1 MDALAI
7 PSAMCQL
14 STFLCFPTQT
24 ALSHAKMMRRKSE
37 NCSAHSRARG
47 QIELPSEGS
56 KKEAEKGN
64 WNGATPCNLSNHP
77 RSINQHLD
85 VFFSRIIANSVH
97 ARWNRW
103 WAKCVWGRPLLCAL
117 FVISTRHLLVPFVL
131 LHFPSHQGPEA
142 HQKKTTYRRRDA
154 YERDVER
161 MSKIYTIF
169 PLHERK
175 NGARKKRK
183 IMKKEGKKSPR
194 WKNCNNITLDQASTY
209 PHPKWWF
216 GIFFR
221 RGWCEDNRF
230 SCWVFCFLERV
241 ISGWIAEAAE
251 CDGWWMRGKKSEY
264 WLRAFANGMPRSA
277 FW

>member
-7 PSAMCQL
+7 LSAMCQL

-117 FVISTRHLLVPFVL
+117 FVISTRHLLVPL
-131 LHFPSHQGPEA
+131 RC
-142 HQKKTTYRRRDA
+142 Y
-154 YERDVER
+154 
-161 MSKIYTIF
+161 IF
-169 PLHERK
+169 PPIRVQK
-175 NGARKKRK
+175 PIRKKQHTEEGTHTSEMSRECPK
-183 IMKKEGKKSPR
+183 STRFSLFTSARMGRAKKENNEERRKKV
-194 WKNCNNITLDQASTY
+194 ASME
-209 PHPKWWF
+209 K
-216 GIFFR
+216 
-221 RGWCEDNRF
+221 
-230 SCWVFCFLERV
+230 L
-241 ISGWIAEAAE
+241 
-251 CDGWWMRGKKSEY
+251 
-264 WLRAFANGMPRSA
+264 
-277 FW
+277 